1 MRIYLAVRP
10 EHQREA
16 AGFPAG
22 LACAAYRIGED
33 SALLSRNLLRQAP
46 CGEAGRGGA
55 GGGLLVLSDEAAPPI
70 RRPEALAGA
79 VLRECGRREY
89 EGVVLDFEKRPTEE
103 RRRLIAALSR
113 QCAAGRKSLFLPEAC
128 ADAAERRMV
137 MVNTAVSG
145 GSFEEHI
152 REVCGRYGGA
162 QNVAL
167 DVQRLRMRFSLPA
180 RNGRGEAL
188 TQEELDALLAQKPA
202 VFFSRDL
209 CARYFTGAGCGSA
222 GFVLY
227 DDAGTLRRKVRIGR
241 ELGVVAAFFQWPEIR
256 DLARELFRRP

>member
-33 SALLSRNLLRQAP
+33 SALLSRNLLRQEP

-180 RNGRGEAL
+180 RRGEAL

-241 ELGVVAAFFQWPEIR
+241 ELGVAAAFFQWPEIR
-256 DLARELFRRP
+256 DLAGELFRRP